1 MPDLRVWGYGIRSM
15 PTTLTHV
22 GPLGLWGIW
31 LSRVL
36 YTVAPRVLNEPLII
50 YVSRIAFHAF
60 YTYIAPLRYDWAAQQ
75 LERKVAD
82 FSFSV
87 DREP

>member
-1 MPDLRVWGYGIRSM
+1 M
-15 PTTLTHV
+15 
-22 GPLGLWGIW
+22 
-31 LSRVL
+31 
-36 YTVAPRVLNEPLII
+36 NPLII

>member
-1 MPDLRVWGYGIRSM
+1 MSARWGFGVFGY
-15 PTTLTHV
+15 LVCYTH
-22 GPLGLWGIW
+22 
-31 LSRVL
+31 
-36 YTVAPRVLNEPLII
+36 VAPRVLNEPLII

-75 LERKVAD
+75 LERTVED

-87 DREP
+87 DREPWESK

>member
-22 GPLGLWGIW
+22 APLGLWCIW

-36 YTVAPRVLNEPLII
+36 YTCRTSGAKRIPDYL
-50 YVSRIAFHAF
+50 RIAFHAF
-60 YTYIAPLRYDWAAQQ
+60 YTYILPRSDTIGLHSNWS
-75 LERKVAD
+75 ER
-82 FSFSV
+82 
-87 DREP
+87 

>member
-36 YTVAPRVLNEPLII
+36 YTCRTSGAKRIPDHLRVMHYI
-50 YVSRIAFHAF
+50 SRIL
-60 YTYIAPLRYDWAAQQ
+60 YTLRPTPIRSGCRATGAKGSGLQ
-75 LERKVAD
+75 L
-82 FSFSV
+82 
-87 DREP
+87 

>member
-36 YTVAPRVLNEPLII
+36 YTVAPRVLNEPLDHLRITHCVSCILYI
-50 YVSRIAFHAF
+50 YRP
-60 YTYIAPLRYDWAAQQ
+60 APIRLGCTAIGGNGRGLQ
-75 LERKVAD
+75 L
-82 FSFSV
+82 
-87 DREP
+87 

>member
-36 YTVAPRVLNEPLII
+36 YTCRTSGAKRIPDHLHIN
-50 YVSRIAFHAF
+50 VSRIL
-60 YTYIAPLRYDWAAQQ
+60 YTYAPRPDTIGLHSNWS
-75 LERKVAD
+75 ER
-82 FSFSV
+82 
-87 DREP
+87 

>member
-22 GPLGLWGIW
+22 APLGLWCIW

-36 YTVAPRVLNEPLII
+36 YTCRTSGAKRIPDYLRIMH
-50 YVSRIAFHAF
+50 YVSRIL
-60 YTYIAPLRYDWAAQQ
+60 YTYAPRPDTIGMQSNWS
-75 LERKVAD
+75 ER
-82 FSFSV
+82 
-87 DREP
+87 

>member
-1 MPDLRVWGYGIRSM
+1 M
-15 PTTLTHV
+15 
-22 GPLGLWGIW
+22 
-31 LSRVL
+31 
-36 YTVAPRVLNEPLII
+36 NPLII

-75 LERKVAD
+75 LERTVED